1 MPVTKVGPKIRRSS
15 VWIGTKRVRKVN
27 DRRIA
32 TVSWNWNKVCSLGV
46 DVCWHWSVCVGS
58 DNDDDEEEFRR
69 FEHEQIRKGVSSKIS
84 GMAAIDSL
92 ASSSAPISQVGAIR
106 RKISS
111 YAFFFLTRWS
121 SHSHTREPGEEICVL
136 FLAFP
141 IEKQIQCHIAGWS
154 PTDGRG
160 NRSWFTSCRIATG
173 DLRSDSMST
182 AWFVGFLE
190 DLRFGSPD
198 CLLLRLFSISE
209 SKKKH
214 QTEYEKIRQA
224 FDTSQNS
231 LEKNTI
237 DYPRMEKAYQFY
249 QKCRAFVHSFL
260 ECYNEKVGPYPS
272 I

>member
-1 MPVTKVGPKIRRSS
+1 MTTTTTKKNFAGLNTNKFGKVS
-15 VWIGTKRVRKVN
+15 VRK
-27 DRRIA
+27 
-32 TVSWNWNKVCSLGV
+32 
-46 DVCWHWSVCVGS
+46 
-58 DNDDDEEEFRR
+58 
-69 FEHEQIRKGVSSKIS
+69 
-84 GMAAIDSL
+84 SL
-92 ASSSAPISQVGAIR
+92 AWQQSIAWHPLLLSLKSVLFVVRYPL
-106 RKISS
+106 
-111 YAFFFLTRWS
+111 YAFFFSLIDLAWWKKRQTESFRHS
-121 SHSHTREPGEEICVL
+121 SLNHSREPGEEICVL

-141 IEKQIQCHIAGWS
+141 IEKQIHCHVAGWS

-160 NRSWFTSCRIATG
+160 NRSWFTSCRTTAS
-173 DLRSDSMST
+173 DLRSDPMST
-182 AWFVGFLE
+182 TWFVGF
-190 DLRFGSPD
+190 FGRSSIQITWLSSSP
-198 CLLLRLFSISE
+198 LRLFSNSE

-249 QKCRAFVHSFL
+249 QKCRAYVYSFL